1 MNWNLN
7 EIGINIG
14 LMVGGFFGSLITIKK
29 KRSIKEQLLSIIT
42 GTMSANYLTPVL
54 IQWLSLEGSS
64 QYGTAFIVG
73 FGGLKLVEALYDKF
87 FNKVGS

>member
-1 MNWNLN
+1 MNWNLS

-54 IQWLSLEGSS
+54 IDWFNLEGSS

-87 FNKVGS
+87 FNKVGG